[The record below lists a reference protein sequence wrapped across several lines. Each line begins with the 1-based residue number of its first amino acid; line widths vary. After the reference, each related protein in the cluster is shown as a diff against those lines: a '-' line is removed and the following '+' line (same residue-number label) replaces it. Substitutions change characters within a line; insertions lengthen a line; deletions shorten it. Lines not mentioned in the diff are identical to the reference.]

1 MRRFINGI
9 EEHRWA
15 DFCQDWI
22 ERRDGK
28 KYEKNCNYG
37 SPIGEYGQKIE
48 FYSRYNLLENFL
60 KFAYFA
66 QTQKV
71 QVIQLLC

>member
-28 KYEKNCNYG
+28 K
-37 SPIGEYGQKIE
+37 
-48 FYSRYNLLENFL
+48 
-60 KFAYFA
+60 A
-66 QTQKV
+66 
-71 QVIQLLC
+71 